1 MKRFDLIDTL
11 RILMTILIGIIFLL
25 PLVWMVLGSFGEP
38 GTAPPRSVVWLPENP
53 QWDNF
58 QTLFELLP
66 FSDYIFNSVFI
77 VAIATPITIIMAS
90 LTGFGMARSYEPW
103 RHKLFI
109 LSIVLLMIP
118 GSAIWLFRFQIF
130 RWIQLIDTRWAI
142 ILPAFAA
149 GSPLFVLLYYWSF
162 RQVPEQL
169 WDSAEIE
176 GASVWR
182 QWWSIGLPLVTPTTV
197 AVTVLAAV
205 FYWSDFVGPIL
216 YLRRPNLYT
225 LSIGMQ
231 LVQALDST
239 NWPLLMAAATVMTI
253 PVLLLFLL
261 LQRFFLSELSLSN
274 LTEV

>member
-1 MKRFDLIDTL
+1 MKRFDLIDAL
-11 RILMTILIGIIFLL
+11 RILMTLFVGVIFML
-25 PLVWMVLGSFGEP
+25 PLVWMVIGSFGQP
-38 GTAPPRSVVWLPENP
+38 GTAPPRSVVWIPENP
-53 QWDNF
+53 QWDNY
-58 QTLFELLP
+58 QALFELLP
-66 FSDYIFNSVFI
+66 FSDYIFNSVYI
-77 VAIATPITIIMAS
+77 VAIATPVTLVMAS
-90 LTGFGMARSYEPW
+90 LTGFSMARSYEPW

-109 LSIVLLMIP
+109 LSIILLMIP
-118 GSAIWLFRFQIF
+118 GAAIWLFRFQIF

-142 ILPAFAA
+142 IVPAFAA

-176 GASVWR
+176 GATIFR

-239 NWPLLMAAATVMTI
+239 NWPLLMAAATVMTV

-274 LTEV
+274 LAET

>member
-1 MKRFDLIDTL
+1 MKRFDLFNTL
-11 RILMTILIGIIFLL
+11 RIILTIFVGIIFLL
-25 PLVWMVLGSFGEP
+25 PLVWMVLGSFGQP
-38 GTAPPRSVVWLPENP
+38 GTAPPRSVVWLPDNP

-58 QTLFELLP
+58 KNLFLLLP

-77 VAIATPITIIMAS
+77 VALATPITLLMSSWA
-90 LTGFGMARSYEPW
+90 GFGMARSYDPW

-118 GSAIWLFRFQIF
+118 GAAIWLFRFQLF
-130 RWIQLIDTRWAI
+130 RWVNLVDTRWAI
-142 ILPAFAA
+142 IVPAFAA

-162 RQVPEQL
+162 RQVPAQL

-176 GASVWR
+176 GAPLLR

-239 NWPLLMAAATVMTI
+239 NWPLLMAAATLMTV

-274 LTEV
+274 LR